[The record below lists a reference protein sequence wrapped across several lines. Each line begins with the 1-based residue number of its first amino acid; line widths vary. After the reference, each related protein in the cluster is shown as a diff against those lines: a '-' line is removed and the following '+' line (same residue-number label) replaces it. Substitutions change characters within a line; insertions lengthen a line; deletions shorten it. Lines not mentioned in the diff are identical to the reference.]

1 MTFPSEA
8 PRQTPRQTTRWDT
21 QDEAWS
27 EAKERV
33 KGIAAE
39 LLATLTTQP
48 MTCDQLEMRHGLTH
62 QTCSASVNWLMRH
75 GKIVRD
81 GYGRTRSNRRAIVWR
96 VAQPGEA
103 IRPPATRKRIAQDA
117 LAAALE
123 ANAALRAER
132 DRAINE
138 RDNARMSVCFLMA
151 AGEDRIYRYQRGNFT
166 WNAWLGH
173 DDPRKVAQ
181 MLRWDCFGQENNK

>member
-1 MTFPSEA
+1 
-8 PRQTPRQTTRWDT
+8 
-21 QDEAWS
+21 
-27 EAKERV
+27 
-33 KGIAAE
+33 
-39 LLATLTTQP
+39 
-48 MTCDQLEMRHGLTH
+48 MRHGLTH

-123 ANAALRAER
+123 ANAVLRAER
-132 DRAINE
+132 DE
-138 RDNARMSVCFLMA
+138 ARREICVML
-151 AGEDRIYRYQRGNFT
+151 EDATNNHRENHAKRWG
-166 WNAWLGH
+166 
-173 DDPRKVAQ
+173 
-181 MLRWDCFGQENNK
+181 WDCFKEDGK